1 MTNIYALAA
10 KRADDM
16 QAYLGRPMTHEEW
29 EGTVNRLVLSTVVE
43 ATAKTKISFNNIWI
57 QPQVR
62 EQSRLPFN
70 VDYNEDLSE
79 WTQEL
84 IELESLIGSLPNVG
98 R

>member
-1 MTNIYALAA
+1 MINIYALAA
-10 KRADDM
+10 RRADNM
-16 QAYLGRPMTHEEW
+16 QANLGRPMTHEEW

-43 ATAKTKISFNNIWI
+43 PVGKAKVSFNNIWI

-62 EQSRLPFN
+62 EQSRLAFN

-84 IELESLIGSLPNVG
+84 IELESLISSLPNTG

>member
-1 MTNIYALAA
+1 MVTIYAQAA

-29 EGTVNRLVLSTVVE
+29 EGIVNRLVLSTVVE
-43 ATAKTKISFNNIWI
+43 PTGKAKINFNNIWI

-62 EQSRLPFN
+62 EQSRTPFN
-70 VDYNEDLSE
+70 IDYNEDLSE

-84 IELESLIGSLPNVG
+84 IELESLISSLPNTG

>member
-1 MTNIYALAA
+1 MNIYAQAA

-16 QAYLGRPMTHEEW
+16 QANLGRPMTHEEW

-43 ATAKTKISFNNIWI
+43 VTAKAKVNFNNIWI

-70 VDYNEDLSE
+70 VDFNEDLSE
-79 WTQEL
+79 WTQDL
-84 IELESLIGSLPNVG
+84 IELESLIGSLPEAG